1 MTNEAF
7 YQQALNH
14 ALERARQAESANLA
28 KSEFLATLSHQLR
41 IPLTGIFGMVQL
53 LSLDCLLPSQQ
64 KQVEDI
70 LKASEHLLALI
81 DDLLDVAQIEAGE
94 LKLQQV
100 PFDVR
105 KLIEETAEMLEF
117 QTQAKGIQ
125 LLVSSEPKSSYAVV
139 GDARIIRQI
148 VLNLLTNA
156 LKFTEHGTIELRL
169 KLIEK
174 GAETKLIIS
183 VIDTGIGMPQDKIAA
198 LLAGLHQKDTAYIRR
213 YGSTGLGLSITM
225 SYLKSMHGELDIQ
238 SEVGKGSTFT
248 CMIPITLQ
256 SVTASI
262 KQEKKLAVER
272 VVPFKTEQP
281 IKILLVEDDELIQRV
296 HKTLLEKLGC
306 TVNVASNAEQAL
318 SLYENGYDLI
328 FMDIGLPE
336 VSGLEVTQKIRQ
348 LEAAQNKHVPI
359 IGLTGYAHLEDKY
372 NCLKVGMDDVVI
384 KPAKLAELKNIIKS
398 WTLNRGNT

>member
-1 MTNEAF
+1 
-7 YQQALNH
+7 
-14 ALERARQAESANLA
+14 
-28 KSEFLATLSHQLR
+28 
-41 IPLTGIFGMVQL
+41 MVQL

-64 KQVEDI
+64 NQVEDI
-70 LKASEHLLALI
+70 LKASEHLLALV

-125 LLVSSEPKSSYAVV
+125 LLLSFESQSPCVV
-139 GDARIIRQI
+139 IGDARIIRQI

-156 LKFTEHGTIELRL
+156 LKFTEHGTIDLRL
-169 KLIEK
+169 KVIEEDT
-174 GAETKLIIS
+174 GAKLNIS

-198 LLAGLHQKDTAYIRR
+198 LLAGLRQKDTAHIRR

-225 SYLKSMHGELDIQ
+225 TYLKLMHGELDIQ
-238 SEVGKGSTFT
+238 SEAGKGSTFT
-248 CMIPITLQ
+248 CAIPITLQ
-256 SVTASI
+256 NVTAND
-262 KQEKKLAVER
+262 KQEKKLPLER
-272 VVPFKTEQP
+272 VIPFKTEQP

-306 TVNVASNAEQAL
+306 TVSVAANAQQAL

-328 FMDIGLPE
+328 FMDVGLPE
-336 VSGLEVTQKIRQ
+336 ISGLEITQKIRQ
-348 LEAAQNKHVPI
+348 LEAAQNKHIPI
-359 IGLTGYAHLEDKY
+359 IGLTGYAHLEDKQ

-384 KPAKLAELKNIIKS
+384 KPAKLIELRDIIKL
-398 WTLNRGNT
+398 WALN